1 MNVSAEIIDVSFTK
15 EEQSVMHTEA
25 SRIVTESV
33 MGLPVS
39 DQLPN
44 ELAEREINGVFVS
57 LKNGDTLRGCC
68 GVHNAQF
75 TLRDALKR
83 AAIAAT
89 CDRRMA
95 PVSED
100 ELADL
105 NLSVSLLDAP
115 KRLSIQH
122 VEDLHAIEIG
132 RHGLRIQIGD
142 RAGLLLPS
150 VCLLYTSPS
159 PRDRG

>member
-1 MNVSAEIIDVSFTK
+1 MSVSAEITDVSFSK
-15 EEQSVMHTEA
+15 EERTAIHTEA

-33 MGLPVS
+33 RGLP
-39 DQLPN
+39 DRDLLPA

-57 LKNGDTLRGCC
+57 LKRGNTLRGCC

-75 TLRDALKR
+75 TIRDALKR

-89 CDRRMA
+89 RDRRMA

-100 ELADL
+100 ELTHL

-115 KRLSIQH
+115 RRLSIQNA
-122 VEDLHAIEIG
+122 EDLNAIEIG
-132 RHGLRIQIGD
+132 LSLIHI
-142 RAGLLLPS
+142 
-150 VCLLYTSPS
+150 
-159 PRDRG
+159 